1 MYPITTMQNT
11 DRRLGSVHAIAEKE
25 EYLVFAFL
33 LYRSCDLWEKPGGEQ
48 ELRHLRNTHTIQHV
62 WGQPRKF
69 LAGLI
74 YAQDSI
80 VQMFAARWKRCF
92 ALTSVGIWSPARC
105 YILQCRST
113 HMHTHIMHSL
123 RLHAVQLCALKYT
136 AKVLYNTQ
144 YYLSPFCRC
153 CCDSACWS
161 SMAAE
166 EEERKGWRWQRRDER
181 QPSLTQLL
189 SHLRALIH
197 LHTYT
202 HTHRDLC
209 RIRQPP
215 VAAFTSWQRLADA
228 GSHSVATRRRGE
240 QKGGEGGR
248 IGERRMM

>member
-1 MYPITTMQNT
+1 MYNVPHHYNAKHWRAAGISARKSREGGISSVCFPAVWVMWSVGETW
-11 DRRLGSVHAIAEKE
+11 RRVGTEPSRKH
-25 EYLVFAFL
+25 
-33 LYRSCDLWEKPGGEQ
+33 
-48 ELRHLRNTHTIQHV
+48 THTIQHV

-69 LAGLI
+69 LAELI
-74 YAQDSI
+74 YAQDSSG
-80 VQMFAARWKRCF
+80 QLLAARWKRCF
-92 ALTSVGIWSPARC
+92 ALTIMAIWSSARC

-181 QPSLTQLL
+181 QPSLIQLL

-197 LHTYT
+197 LHT
-202 HTHRDLC
+202 
-209 RIRQPP
+209 
-215 VAAFTSWQRLADA
+215 
-228 GSHSVATRRRGE
+228 
-240 QKGGEGGR
+240 
-248 IGERRMM
+248 